1 MASKKSIKKET
12 ASDENLIVQL
22 INRYIV
28 YWPLFLCLVL
38 VAGSGAFMYIR
49 YATPKYEST
58 AKIIIKDEKK
68 GAEDSKALESFNIIS
83 TKKIIEN
90 EIEVLQSN
98 KIMERVIRRLHLYA
112 TIKQKGKIRDVSA
125 FNISPVIIQCAAPD
139 SIVPINHIPLA
150 YNANQQQVIL
160 NKNIRLPLHTWVTTP
175 YGKLQCIPNPRYR
188 PSNDNKP
195 FYLSLHRLKDIT
207 KTLLR
212 DLKVSP
218 SSKLATV
225 INLEFRDEIPERAE
239 LVLNEVIH
247 QYDTASIEAKNL
259 LAQNTLNFI
268 NQRLSLVA
276 KDLDSIE
283 KNVQRFK
290 SGSQSANISAQGQLY
305 LQNVSSNDQQIGKIN
320 SELAVLDQVN
330 RSLSSTG
337 NGQSGTIAS
346 TMGLSDPNLSKLITD
361 LNSKELEYERQGKTV
376 AENNPSM
383 VALRDQISM
392 MKSTIQSSLSSQ
404 RNNLEATR
412 SNLSSSNSRF
422 NSILSS
428 IPQKEREILEIS
440 RDQNVKNG
448 IYAFLLQKKEE
459 SELSLSSALSDS
471 RVVNEAVSSKSPVSP
486 NKLFIYL
493 GAISAAIFLGIVF
506 VTIRDGLNRNI
517 LYRQDLESMT
527 SIPVIGEMSFTDSK
541 ASKLIEPGKRSLLAE
556 EFRKIRVALHYL
568 GIDKTKRKIM
578 VTSSIPG
585 EGKSYMAANLAISN
599 ALAGKNVA
607 LIDADLHKPGLSEL
621 FGKQTVDPG
630 LSDYLSD
637 EASIETVLQP
647 VIGYK
652 NLHLISAG
660 FLHETPSE
668 LLLSEKMEALIKQL
682 DSQFDLII
690 VDTAPTQLITDAFL
704 LTKFCDATLYVV
716 RHAHTPKIVLKRLDS
731 SLEINPLNNAGIVF
745 NGVKNR
751 GFFNS
756 NYGYGYD
763 YMYGKAYHN
772 QPSRTKKT

>member
-1 MASKKSIKKET
+1 MATKKTTKKDT
-12 ASDENLIVQL
+12 GSDENLIIQL
-22 INRYIV
+22 INRYVV
-28 YWPLFLCLVL
+28 YWILFLGLVL
-38 VAGSGAFMYIR
+38 MAGAGAFVYVR
-49 YATPKYEST
+49 YATPKYEAA

-90 EIEVLQSN
+90 EVEVLQSN
-98 KIMERVIRRLHLYA
+98 KIMDRVIRRLHLYA
-112 TIKQKGKIRDVSA
+112 VIKQKGKIRDVSA
-125 FNISPVIIQCAAPD
+125 FNISPVTILSANPD
-139 SIVPINHIPLA
+139 SITPVHNVPLE
-150 YNANQQQVIL
+150 YNVNQQVVTL
-160 NKNIRLPLHTWVTTP
+160 NKNIRMPLNTWVNTP
-175 YGKLQCIPNPRYR
+175 YGQLQCIPNPRYR
-188 PSNDNKP
+188 PSKDNKP
-195 FYLSLHRLKDIT
+195 FYFSLYTLKDLT

-225 INLEFRDEIPERAE
+225 INLHFQDENPDRAE
-239 LVLNEVIH
+239 LILNEVIH
-247 QYDTASIEAKNL
+247 QYDTASIEVKNL

-268 NQRLSLVA
+268 NQRLSIVA

-330 RSLSSTG
+330 RSLSATG

-361 LNSKELEYERQGKTV
+361 LNSKELEYERQSKTV

-383 VALRDQISM
+383 TALRDQIGM
-392 MKSTIQSSLSSQ
+392 MKSTIQSSLISQ

-422 NSILSS
+422 NSILSN
-428 IPQKEREILEIS
+428 IPQKERAILEIS

-486 NKLFIYL
+486 NKMFIYL
-493 GAISAAIFLGIVF
+493 GAISAAIFLGIIF
-506 VTIRDGLNRNI
+506 ITIRESLHRNI
-517 LYRQDLESMT
+517 LYRKDLESLT
-527 SIPVIGEMSFTDSK
+527 AIPVISELSLTGKT

-568 GIDKTKRKIM
+568 GIDKSKRKIL
-578 VTSSIPG
+578 VTSSLSG
-585 EGKSYMAANLAISN
+585 EGKSFLAANLAISN
-599 ALAGKNVA
+599 ALAGKKVV

-621 FGKQTVDPG
+621 FGKQTQDTG

-637 EASIETVLQP
+637 QASIETVLQP
-647 VIGYK
+647 IDGYK
-652 NLHLISAG
+652 NLHLISSG
-660 FLHETPSE
+660 FLHEAPSE
-668 LLLSEKMEALIKQL
+668 LLLNEKMEQLINQL
-682 DSQFDLII
+682 DGQFDLII
-690 VDTAPTQLITDAFL
+690 VDSAPTQLITDAYV
-704 LTKFCDATLYVV
+704 LTSFCDATLYVV

-731 SLEINPLNNAGIVF
+731 SLDINPLNNPGIVF

-756 NYGYGYD
+756 NHGYGYD

-772 QPSRTKKT
+772 QSSKTKKT